1 MEEERRGLDDK
12 SSKSPEKILE
22 EMTPEE
28 SCNLVKVVVDQDL
41 DTFQLIVLD
50 RERLLYE

>member
-28 SCNLVKVVVDQDL
+28 SYDLVMVVMDQEL

-50 RERLLYE
+50 REQ